1 MLSTQVNPYFKAAL
15 FLIRLVAAG
24 FAIFGITLLCVDV
37 VSMLSH
43 KPISGPGTLAL
54 KLVPLLIGLV
64 LFLKSYSLAKR
75 LTRDFEE

>member
-1 MLSTQVNPYFKAAL
+1 
-15 FLIRLVAAG
+15 
-24 FAIFGITLLCVDV
+24 LLCSDV
-37 VSMLSH
+37 FLFLSH

-54 KLVPLLIGLV
+54 KLLPLLIGLV